1 VPRLVDGD
9 NLLGRWPGRRRTTV
23 ERRALS
29 GEIARHAARER
40 RRIVVVFDGLAPD
53 EPLPSHDAHFSGAGR
68 SADDWI
74 LDFLRQQKNRRGWV
88 VVTDDRSL
96 GDRCRDLG
104 ATLESCRRFRE
115 RLLRREDG
123 DKPSGPVDVQDW
135 LEFFGEDRDP

>member
-1 VPRLVDGD
+1 VDGD
-9 NLLGRWPGRRRTTV
+9 NLLGRWSGRRRSTA

-29 GEIARHAARER
+29 GEIARHAVRER
-40 RRIVVVFDGLAPD
+40 RRIVVIFDGPASD

-74 LDFLRQQKNRRGWV
+74 LDFLRRQKNRRGWV

-115 RLLRREDG
+115 RLERRDDG
-123 DKPSGPVDVQDW
+123 DKPAGPVDIKDW
-135 LEFFGEDRDP
+135 MDFFGES